1 MRKLFVLFISFVL
14 VFMGFKAN
22 AFTLYW
28 FTGAGIRKPALEIAR
43 LYNSTHKN
51 KVVVISG
58 GSGAV
63 LNEMLQSKKGDIYTL
78 VDVIFLKRAIK
89 HSIVVKYRK
98 ILKLTPIF
106 AINPK
111 DKGKIKSV
119 YDLAKNGVR
128 IAGGNPHTFCLG
140 LTLREILKKMPQR
153 LAAKI
158 ENNIEVKCMNV
169 LQIIGYVKS
178 GAVDAGI
185 VLDRA
190 LLGSRLPYI
199 KIPEKYN
206 VHRFGF
212 IALITYSKHPK
223 AASDL
228 YKFVLDHLYVYK
240 SFGFEIVER

>member
-1 MRKLFVLFISFVL
+1 MRKFFALFISFVL
-14 VFMGFKAN
+14 VFLALKTN

-28 FTGAGIRKPALEIAR
+28 FTGAGIRKPALEIAH

-78 VDVIFLKRAIK
+78 VDAVFLERAIK
-89 HSIVVKYRK
+89 HGIVLKYRK

-111 DKGKIKSV
+111 DRGKIKSI
-119 YDLAKNGVR
+119 YDLAKNNVR

-140 LTLREILKKMPQR
+140 LTFKEILKKMPPS
-153 LAAKI
+153 LSSKI
-158 ENNIEVKCMNV
+158 EKNINVRCMNV

-185 VLDRA
+185 VLDKA
-190 LLGSRLPYI
+190 LIGSRLPYI
-199 KIPEKYN
+199 KIPKKYN

-212 IALITYSKHPK
+212 IALISYSKHPEV
-223 AASDL
+223 AEEVYDFIL
-228 YKFVLDHLYVYK
+228 NHLYVYK
-240 SFGFEIVER
+240 LFGFQVLRR